1 MSSSSSMGDVEGLI
15 ADARRF
21 LRLGEWA
28 PAQQAFQEANRRH
41 ETPEAFEGL
50 AAAARWLADERGAL
64 NTAMRAYELYRANGD
79 DRGAAR
85 AAFML
90 ADDSVEWR
98 GEMTV
103 ARAWVRRARR
113 LLAGDEDSEEFGRLI
128 FYEGYLPLMA
138 VNDTAAAVANGRDV
152 AALGVRRGSSE
163 LEMMGAAL
171 EGLGLV
177 SAGQVAEGM
186 ARLDEAALAAI
197 GGELM
202 DPEMR
207 GTTCCFLIDACG
219 RVRDFDRAGQWS
231 SRMEGLCERL
241 NMQPFFSVCRPNFAQ
256 VLIWRGMWAGAESQL
271 MSAIQVLEAF
281 RAPMAVEGVVRLAE
295 LRCRQGRLDEAAQ
308 LFASVASEPLAQLGQ
323 GQLAL
328 ATGDTAT
335 AIDFVDRYLRR
346 MPEGA
351 RAERAAGLE
360 LLVGALLAGGDVAAA
375 RAAAEELSVLAAM
388 LGTVAFV
395 AASEFALGSIA
406 AVEGDL
412 DEARRK
418 FEDAADRCGR
428 AGGAFDCARIRLELA
443 RVLAVEGRARAAEE
457 SMAAVAILEPMG
469 AGLLAARG
477 RELLASLG
485 SDRASSAG
493 ANPAGLSA
501 RELEVL
507 ALVANGMSNGEV
519 AAALVLSVRTVERH
533 ISNIYAKIGADGPAA
548 RLFAAAYARRYGLA

>member
-1 MSSSSSMGDVEGLI
+1 MMATHHWGAEMSSSSSMDDVERLI
-15 ADARRF
+15 SEGRRL

-50 AAAARWLADERGAL
+50 AAAARWLADERGAFD
-64 NTAMRAYELYRANGD
+64 TATRSYELYRACGD

-90 ADDSVEWR
+90 ADDSLEWR
-98 GEMTV
+98 GEMAV

-113 LLAGDEDSEEFGRLI
+113 LLAGDEDSEEFGRLM
-128 FYEGYLPLMA
+128 FYEGYLPLME
-138 VNDTAAAVANGRDV
+138 VNDTAAAVANGRDL

-186 ARLDEAALAAI
+186 ARLDEATLAAI
-197 GGELM
+197 GDELI

-256 VLIWRGMWAGAESQL
+256 VLIWRGMWAGAETQL

-323 GQLAL
+323 AQLAL
-328 ATGDTAT
+328 ATGGAQRRSTLLTAT
-335 AIDFVDRYLRR
+335 C
-346 MPEGA
+346 
-351 RAERAAGLE
+351 AGC
-360 LLVGALLAGGDVAAA
+360 
-375 RAAAEELSVLAAM
+375 R
-388 LGTVAFV
+388 
-395 AASEFALGSIA
+395 
-406 AVEGDL
+406 
-412 DEARRK
+412 
-418 FEDAADRCGR
+418 
-428 AGGAFDCARIRLELA
+428 
-443 RVLAVEGRARAAEE
+443 RARGPNVLPASNCSSAPCWLP
-457 SMAAVAILEPMG
+457 AISAPPALRPRSSRGWEPCWG
-469 AGLLAARG
+469 RWPLLRP
-477 RELLASLG
+477 
-485 SDRASSAG
+485 ASSRWG
-493 ANPAGLSA
+493 ASRRRRA
-501 RELEVL
+501 
-507 ALVANGMSNGEV
+507 
-519 AAALVLSVRTVERH
+519 
-533 ISNIYAKIGADGPAA
+533 ISPKPGGSSKMRQTGADGPGA
-548 RLFAAAYARRYGLA
+548 RSIAPASGSNSRACSPWRVAHAPGTRRPPRSPSWSPWAPASWWPGARSCWLRWGENRRAS